1 MIRPANYLVLV
12 LKPALAAVTVLVCST
27 GALATSPEASAE
39 AQMRYRQEMAVC
51 NSGQSNQDRRTCM
64 TEAKNALAAARRG
77 ALSDAPN
84 QYQLNA
90 VQRCS
95 VHKDDDRRAC
105 EARMMVP
112 NGMAGSSADGG
123 ILRESVTV
131 TPVK

>member
-1 MIRPANYLVLV
+1 MTPPDISFRPFTLV
-12 LKPALAAVTVLVCST
+12 AIATLVCAT
-27 GALATSPEASAE
+27 GALAASPAASAD
-39 AQMRYRQEMAVC
+39 AQARYRQDIAVC
-51 NSGQSNQDRRTCM
+51 NSGQSNQDRSTCK

-77 ALSDAPN
+77 ALSDPHDP
-84 QYQLNA
+84 YQQNA
-90 VQRCS
+90 LQRCG

-112 NGMAGSSADGG
+112 NGMAGSSAEGG